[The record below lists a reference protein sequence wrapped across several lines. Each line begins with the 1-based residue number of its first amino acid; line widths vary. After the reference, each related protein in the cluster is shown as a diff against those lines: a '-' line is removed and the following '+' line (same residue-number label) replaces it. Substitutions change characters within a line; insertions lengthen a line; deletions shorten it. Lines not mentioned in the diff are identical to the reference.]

1 MSAQKETAKDLDQKA
16 QINQNITEIIQKYY
30 LSETEK
36 IAEIEEKPKNI
47 SEWLREE
54 GFNIANHNNKKE
66 YFRFIAQ
73 KNTAKTKMQYVFELA
88 DYGKRISNIK
98 ILIL

>member
-66 YFRFIAQ
+66 Y
-73 KNTAKTKMQYVFELA
+73 L
-88 DYGKRISNIK
+88 NI
-98 ILIL
+98 IHLCY